1 MYSDMNDKK
10 SYTVEDVQRICVDR
24 FKRLDGIR
32 QWKVQ
37 FDSSWN
43 KKGGGGVGTQREQRG
58 IILSFKNVK
67 GGP

>member
-10 SYTVEDVQRICVDR
+10 SYTIVDVQRICVDR

-43 KKGGGGVGTQREQRG
+43 TKGGGSGNTERTERYR
-58 IILSFKNVK
+58 SFL
-67 GGP
+67 

>member
-10 SYTVEDVQRICVDR
+10 SYTIEDVQRICVDR
-24 FKRLDGIR
+24 FKSLDGIR

-43 KKGGGGVGTQREQRG
+43 KKGGGEWEHRGNREV
-58 IILSFKNVK
+58 SFFPLKM
-67 GGP
+67 

>member
-10 SYTVEDVQRICVDR
+10 SYTIEDVQRICVDR

-43 KKGGGGVGTQREQRG
+43 KKGGGGEWEHRENREV
-58 IILSFKNVK
+58 SFFPLKM
-67 GGP
+67 

>member
-10 SYTVEDVQRICVDR
+10 SYTIVDVQRICVDR

-43 KKGGGGVGTQREQRG
+43 KKGGGECEHRENREV
-58 IILSFKNVK
+58 SFFPLKL
-67 GGP
+67 

>member
-37 FDSSWN
+37 FDSNWN
-43 KKGGGGVGTQREQRG
+43 KKGGGEWEHRENREV
-58 IILSFKNVK
+58 SFFPLKL
-67 GGP
+67 

>member
-10 SYTVEDVQRICVDR
+10 SYTIVDVQRICVDR
-24 FKRLDGIR
+24 FKKLDGIR

-43 KKGGGGVGTQREQRG
+43 KKGGGSGNTERTERYR
-58 IILSFKNVK
+58 SFL
-67 GGP
+67 

>member
-10 SYTVEDVQRICVDR
+10 SYTIVDVQRICVDR
-24 FKRLDGIR
+24 FKSLDGIR

-43 KKGGGGVGTQREQRG
+43 KKGGGSGNTEGTERYH
-58 IILSFKNVK
+58 SFL
-67 GGP
+67 

>member
-43 KKGGGGVGTQREQRG
+43 KKGGEWEHRENREV
-58 IILSFKNVK
+58 SFFPLKL
-67 GGP
+67 